1 MAGST
6 PEHKEIH
13 DFKER
18 SRPEHKEIDDFK
30 ERWLEPQ
37 MAALPRVYHRRFRVF
52 TLLAE

>member
-1 MAGST
+1 MAGRT
-6 PEHKEIH
+6 PEHKEID

-18 SRPEHKEIDDFK
+18 SRPKHKEIYDFK

-37 MAALPRVYHRRFRVF
+37 MAARTRVNRHGFRVY